1 MKFLDYI
8 ILDNTIRSIL
18 ITSGAIFLV
27 FIFRR
32 MISKYL
38 ASLIHFPVRKYFSQ
52 VNKTEFINLTIKPL
66 GWFLTM
72 FIAVSLIYKLK
83 FPETWQ
89 FNIFGITSMQL
100 LHKVGVCILIFY
112 FIWLVQSFIGFV
124 ALILETKANAT
135 DGRRDDQLIYFLRDF
150 LKVLIYIVGVLLVL
164 KFGFNQDIGAILTG
178 LSIIGA
184 ALALAAKESIENLI
198 ASFIIFFDKPFFTGD
213 VVVVK
218 NVTGTVEHIGLR
230 STRIRTADKTLITV
244 PNKQMVDSIVDN
256 WSMRTNRRCEVKLEF
271 LNSTSTEDLKKLM
284 DGLNKFLE
292 ENKPPIEAYNVY
304 VSDFNKNGITITTEY
319 FTIPFALDEFNKLK
333 EKFNLRSKTI
343 VEESGLTMAAAN
355 NMINIIKTEPTDDT
369 AANRPLI

>member
-8 ILDNTIRSIL
+8 LLDNTVRSIL
-18 ITSGAIFLV
+18 ITSFAIFLV

-32 MISKYL
+32 IISKYL
-38 ASLIHFPVRKYFSQ
+38 ASLMHFPVRKYFSQ
-52 VNKTEFINLTIKPL
+52 VNKTEFISLTIKPL

-83 FPETWQ
+83 FPEAWQ

-100 LHKVGVCILIFY
+100 LHKVGICILIFY
-112 FIWLVQSFIGFV
+112 FIWLVQSIIGFI
-124 ALILETKANAT
+124 ALIFETKANAT
-135 DGRRDDQLIYFLRDF
+135 AGRRDDQLIYFLRDF
-150 LKVLIYIVGVLLVL
+150 LKVIIYLVGILLIL
-164 KFGFNQDIGAILTG
+164 KFGFNQDIGTILTG

-213 VVVVK
+213 VVVIK

-256 WSMRTNRRCEVKLEF
+256 WSMRTNRRLEVKLEF
-271 LNSTSTEDLKKLM
+271 LNNTSSEDLKKLM

-292 ENKPPIEAYNVY
+292 ENKPPIESYNVY
-304 VSDFNKNGITITTEY
+304 VSDFNKNGIAITTEY
-319 FTIPFALDEFNKLK
+319 FTIPFTLDEFNKLK

-355 NMINIIKTEPTDDT
+355 NMINIIKTEPIDDT

>member
-8 ILDNTIRSIL
+8 VLDNTVRSIL
-18 ITSGAIFLV
+18 ITSFAIFLV

-32 MISKYL
+32 IISKYL

-52 VNKTEFINLTIKPL
+52 VNKTEFVSLTIKPL

-83 FPETWQ
+83 FPEAWQ
-89 FNIFGITSMQL
+89 FNIFGITLMQL

-112 FIWLVQSFIGFV
+112 FIWLVQSFIGFI

-135 DGRRDDQLIYFLRDF
+135 AGRRDDQLIYFLRDF
-150 LKVLIYIVGVLLVL
+150 LKVIIFLVGVLLVL

-271 LNSTSTEDLKKLM
+271 LNSTSTEDLKKVM
-284 DGLNKFLE
+284 DGLNKFLD
-292 ENKPPIEAYNVY
+292 ENKPPIESYNVY
-304 VSDFNKNGITITTEY
+304 FSDFNKNGITITTEY
-319 FTIPFALDEFNKLK
+319 FTIPFALEEFNKLK
-333 EKFNLRSKTI
+333 EKFNLRSKAI
-343 VEESGLTMAAAN
+343 VEESGITMAAAN
-355 NMINIIKTEPTDDT
+355 NMINIIKTEPVDDT

>member
-304 VSDFNKNGITITTEY
+304 VSDFNKNGIAITTEY
-319 FTIPFALDEFNKLK
+319 FTIPFTLDEFNKLK

>member
-271 LNSTSTEDLKKLM
+271 LNSTSTEDLKKVM

>member
-1 MKFLDYI
+1 
-8 ILDNTIRSIL
+8 
-18 ITSGAIFLV
+18 
-27 FIFRR
+27 
-32 MISKYL
+32 
-38 ASLIHFPVRKYFSQ
+38 
-52 VNKTEFINLTIKPL
+52 
-66 GWFLTM
+66 M

-83 FPETWQ
+83 FPEAWQ
-89 FNIFGITSMQL
+89 FNIFGITLMQL

-112 FIWLVQSFIGFV
+112 FIWLVQSFIGFI

-135 DGRRDDQLIYFLRDF
+135 AGRRDDQLIYFLRDF
-150 LKVLIYIVGVLLVL
+150 LKVIIFLVGVLLVL

-271 LNSTSTEDLKKLM
+271 LNSTSTEDLKKVM
-284 DGLNKFLE
+284 DGLNKFLD
-292 ENKPPIEAYNVY
+292 ENKPPIESYNVY
-304 VSDFNKNGITITTEY
+304 FSDFNKNGITITTEY
-319 FTIPFALDEFNKLK
+319 FTIPFALEEFNKLK
-333 EKFNLRSKTI
+333 EKFNLRSKAI
-343 VEESGLTMAAAN
+343 VEESGITMAAAN
-355 NMINIIKTEPTDDT
+355 NMINIIKTEPVDDT